1 MASITTA
8 DINKRYDV
16 SGKFNAV
23 HLAMERLNLVSDA
36 TGNGPTADAAIGAAV
51 ASVAG
56 LVGAGTSAV
65 VTTAV
70 KVVAPV
76 SGAFVNG
83 FTATVVNGVITAIVL
98 S

>member
-8 DINKRYDV
+8 TINKRYTV
-16 SGKFNAV
+16 SAKANGA

-36 TGNGPTADAAIGAAV
+36 TGNGPTADAAIAAFV
-51 ASVAG
+51 AEVSG

-76 SGAFVNG
+76 TGSFVNG